1 VLHLVGVQDFVVL
14 YLEASGADYV
24 ADLDGSA
31 AGPFD
36 EVGFGTGL
44 AAALELFEGVL
55 PVFLELV
62 LQDLFEVL
70 LSYYTS
76 RHVLKH

>member
-1 VLHLVGVQDFVVL
+1 LFECSTLSASKNFVVL

-24 ADLDGSA
+24 ADLDGSV

-36 EVGFGTGL
+36 EVGFGAGL

-70 LSYYTS
+70 LSY
-76 RHVLKH
+76 